1 MDEINKD
8 SHYYTTRSE
17 IGSRKSKDHK
27 LFNRIAQDYAKKD
40 IVPST
45 AVVRKH
51 KLIKSLDF
59 LLDKKK
65 GLGTILEI
73 GCGVGAPSW
82 HLEGCYDEYVGVDC
96 SEKII
101 EQAELQKRNSKVKFI
116 VSDLSN
122 LNINLKADLIFADG
136 VLHHIT
142 DLDILMK
149 SLKSV
154 AMPGAYFVAREPHRM
169 NPIVRFLRWIRK
181 KVDASYS
188 EEQHFFKPSELVDL
202 LKRNDFED
210 ISCKFIGFFSTP
222 FGEVILKPHWLFL
235 RISKLTVLIDSFLEA
250 ILPHFLKSMSWD
262 VVVRAKF
269 PQV

>member
-1 MDEINKD
+1 ME
-8 SHYYTTRSE
+8 SAQ
-17 IGSRKSKDHK
+17 SKNLE
-27 LFNRIAQDYAKKD
+27 LFNKVASDYAKKD

-45 AVVRKH
+45 ALVRKH
-51 KLIKSLDF
+51 RLITCLDSLPSTKKSF
-59 LLDKKK
+59 
-65 GLGTILEI
+65 GTILEI

-82 HLEGCYDEYVGVDC
+82 HLEGYYDRYVGVDY
-96 SEKII
+96 SEKLI
-101 EQAELQKRNSKVKFI
+101 EQAELQKRNDKVTFI
-116 VSDLSN
+116 VADLLN
-122 LNINLKADLIFADG
+122 LNIDLKADLIFADG

-154 AMPGAYFVAREPHRM
+154 VMPGAYFVAREPHRT

-235 RISKLTVLIDSFLEA
+235 RISKLMVLIDSFLEA